1 MILNILCNQVMIS
14 GSVGRNPDVE
24 GKKQRLALIQE
35 FYKDYRYHLPSG
47 DLHENVPLV
56 CSRNSR
62 GIIPIQISDVRNPQA
77 GATNVLSTSTISG
90 CLYLKNTDINL
101 QPVSEGL
108 NFRDAVN

>member
-1 MILNILCNQVMIS
+1 MILNIICYKVMIS
-14 GSVGRNPDVE
+14 GCDSRNPDVVNQ
-24 GKKQRLALIQE
+24 KQRLARIQE
-35 FYKDYRYHLPSG
+35 FYKDYRYYLPSG
-47 DLHENVPLV
+47 DLHEKVPLV